1 MIYKQYKTIYK
12 QYKEKMFDVETRSD
26 YDAFYTMVNQDS
38 ILTEEEKLFLTR
50 AAWQNYIE
58 YNRD

>member
-26 YDAFYTMVNQDS
+26 YAAFYTMVNQDN
-38 ILTEEEKLFLTR
+38 ILTAEEKFFLTR

>member
-1 MIYKQYKTIYK
+1 MNYK

-26 YDAFYTMVNQDS
+26 YDTFCAMVNQDG
-38 ILTEEEKLFLTR
+38 ILTAEEKFFLTR

-58 YNRD
+58 YNQD

>member
-1 MIYKQYKTIYK
+1 MDYK
-12 QYKEKMFDVETRSD
+12 QYKEKTFDVETRAE
-26 YDAFYTMVNQDS
+26 YNAFCAIVKQDS
-38 ILTEEEKLFLTR
+38 ALTEEEKFFLTR

>member
-12 QYKEKMFDVETRSD
+12 QYKGKMFDVETRSD
-26 YDAFYTMVNQDS
+26 YDTFYTMVNQDS
-38 ILTEEEKLFLTR
+38 ILTAEEKYFLTR

-58 YNRD
+58 YNQD